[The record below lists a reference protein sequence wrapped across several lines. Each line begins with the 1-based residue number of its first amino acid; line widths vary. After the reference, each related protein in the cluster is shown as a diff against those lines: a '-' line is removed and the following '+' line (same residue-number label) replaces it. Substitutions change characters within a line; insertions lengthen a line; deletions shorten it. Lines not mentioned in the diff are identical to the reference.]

1 MNCVKSLITDY
12 ELPKVVTVPNKPL
25 GVLKIILHFISL
37 SFVVFYQ
44 LYYCRGY
51 QEFSGV
57 DSCLTT
63 KIKGVTGWVHESYKK
78 ILFAL
83 YTYILYTAVSVTK

>member
-1 MNCVKSLITDY
+1 MQSPQSESTPRRLTLRKIELNMDCVTGLITDY

-63 KIKGVTGWVHESYKK
+63 KIKGVTG
-78 ILFAL
+78 
-83 YTYILYTAVSVTK
+83 

>member
-1 MNCVKSLITDY
+1 MVYNTNKKITINMDCVTSLVADY

-25 GVLKIILHFISL
+25 GFLKIILHFTSL

-57 DSCLTT
+57 DSALTT
-63 KIKGVTGWVHESYKK
+63 KIKGVTG
-78 ILFAL
+78 
-83 YTYILYTAVSVTK
+83 

>member
-78 ILFAL
+78 KSYLL
-83 YTYILYTAVSVTK
+83 YTYLNTLITLSK